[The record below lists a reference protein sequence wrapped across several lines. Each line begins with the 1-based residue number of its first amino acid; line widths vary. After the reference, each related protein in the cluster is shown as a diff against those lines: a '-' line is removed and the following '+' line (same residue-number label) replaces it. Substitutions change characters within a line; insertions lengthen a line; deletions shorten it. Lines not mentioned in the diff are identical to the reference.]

1 MTFTPD
7 YVARL
12 KEAQALGW
20 QRMQERRHVGLE
32 RSIET
37 KRLRAELRRRL
48 RERDLTFAA
57 LYDLALTDKR
67 VGRMLV
73 GDCVKQ
79 VVGVKTAPVVLG
91 QVGVVAERPLY
102 RLGWAQRDRLV
113 DALDS

>member
-1 MTFTPD
+1 MRFSPD
-7 YVARL
+7 YWDRIDEAR
-12 KEAQALGW
+12 ALGF
-20 QRMQERRHVGLE
+20 QRIVERRHIGLQ

-37 KRLRAELRRRL
+37 KQYRADLRRRL

-79 VVGVKTAPVVLG
+79 VVGVKAAPVVLE
-91 QVGVVAERPLY
+91 QVGVVAERRLHQ
-102 RLGWAQRDRLV
+102 LGWAQRDRLV
-113 DALDS
+113 DALD